1 VDSVP
6 ITVKNE
12 DRRRITVLF
21 IDMAGFTSF
30 SELADPEQIRVLQRE
45 YFAAL
50 REVMRQYG
58 GVIEKYIGDA
68 VMAVFGAPVATEDD
82 PLRAV
87 RAGLEAQ
94 RVLNRGRLAQLATFR
109 VGIATG
115 EALVDLGAMREGG
128 QAMVSGD
135 VVATASRMQT
145 IAPEGG
151 VLVDDF
157 TMESTKHEIEY
168 SEQPLLTLRGRTT
181 PRRLFVA
188 LSARSHRRDR
198 DESTPMVDREHERG
212 LLVTTLHRMLRDNSS
227 QLVTI
232 FGPAG
237 IGKSRILRELARHA
251 VRIPKTKITWRVGHC
266 PPFGENV
273 TYAALAEI
281 VKAQLGIL
289 DTDDEATT
297 RRRLDD
303 ALHEMVSE
311 TEADRLA
318 EALGPLVG
326 LPATGLGQDETE
338 LGWRRF
344 VHAMAT
350 AKPTVLVFEDMHWA
364 EEKMLLLVEIL
375 GNLGPGVPL
384 MIVATA
390 RPELR
395 ERRPDW
401 TSAVTGAVSVSL
413 GPMHDEH
420 IATLCELMVG
430 QAVFPEES
438 MAPLVQ
444 LAGGNPLYAHEF
456 VRMLVE
462 QGELRPIGEQFTL
475 SDAQRAAMPQTVQAV
490 IANRLDL
497 LDATD
502 RSVLQAA
509 AVVGTQFWPGAVAAA
524 LGVSLEVVT
533 HALQRLQQ
541 RDLVAEHGTSV
552 MAGQLEYGFR
562 HVLVRDVCYQR
573 LPRSERVSRHQSTGD
588 WLERVSDS
596 NRASDLAEVLAN
608 HRWAAHEIA
617 RTLGMDTVPFA
628 EPARTA
634 LSQAARR
641 AYALHA
647 LDAAATLVDRALSI
661 KLDNDP
667 ALELLAAELALFR
680 DGDAFLGNDAG
691 HDGMTRLSDL
701 ADRLVRVRDHSSAA
715 RAYTLLGMAAWARAD
730 RSAALSYLDEAVARY
745 ESLPESL
752 EQAEAL
758 LELARVH
765 MMNFEATPAIAAA
778 EAAADIG
785 DRLSLSEVHANARI
799 TSATA
804 RCLVGDP
811 AGLSELEAV
820 TAECR
825 SNRLVSLRRAIQ
837 NLAWACLEQG
847 DIERHNQLLKELR
860 IELST
865 GIKLGTS
872 FGDDIQRAYWS
883 GDWRTLVTVAGA
895 TLRRPTAEWDPNSVL
910 TAAWIRVLQDQP
922 VDDAVID
929 SVLSSARQSGFHRPL
944 RSAAAHGALVRAA
957 QGRLDEAATL
967 LSELDADWRKALA
980 LPSGEWV
987 AAAAHAAHLVGAEAR
1002 QRMRAML
1009 ELAPLRTPWVEAAL
1023 ATVDGDHTRAAERY
1037 GQIGDLSD
1045 RALSLAWAARA
1056 GGKQPDE
1063 LRDFVSRNGAV
1074 RLP

>member
-1 VDSVP
+1 VDTAP
-6 ITVKNE
+6 LTVKNE

-30 SELADPEQIRVLQRE
+30 SELADPEQIRILQRE

-82 PLRAV
+82 ALRAV

-151 VLVDDF
+151 VLVDDI
-157 TMESTKHEIEY
+157 TMEASKHEIEY
-168 SEQPLLTLRGRTT
+168 AEQPLLTLRGRTT

-212 LLVTTLHRMLRDNSS
+212 LLVTTLHRMLRDNTP

-237 IGKSRILRELARHA
+237 IGKSRILRELSRHA
-251 VRIPKTKITWRVGHC
+251 ARIPKTRITWRVGHC

-273 TYAALAEI
+273 AYAALAEI

-289 DTDDEATT
+289 DTDDEPTT
-297 RRRLDD
+297 RRRLDS
-303 ALHEMVSE
+303 ALKELVSE
-311 TEADRLA
+311 TEADRLSD
-318 EALGPLVG
+318 ALGPLVG

-338 LGWRRF
+338 LAWRRF
-344 VHAMAT
+344 IHAMAA

-364 EEKMLLLVEIL
+364 DEKMLRLVEML
-375 GNLGPGVPL
+375 GHLGGGVPL
-384 MIVATA
+384 MVVATA

-413 GPMHDEH
+413 GPMNDAH
-420 IATLCELMVG
+420 IATLCGLMVG
-430 QAVFPEES
+430 HAVFPEES
-438 MAPLVQ
+438 MAPLVE
-444 LAGGNPLYAHEF
+444 LAGGNPLYAYEF

-497 LDATD
+497 LDPTD

-524 LGVSLEVVT
+524 LGASHDVVT

-573 LPRSERVSRHQSTGD
+573 LPRSERVSRHQRTGD
-588 WLERVSDS
+588 WLERVSDA

-617 RTLGMDTVPFA
+617 RTLGMDTAPYA
-628 EPARTA
+628 DPARRA
-634 LSQAARR
+634 LYQAARR

-647 LDAAATLVDRALSI
+647 LDAAKANVDRALSI
-661 KLDNDP
+661 KVDDEDP
-667 ALELLAAELALFR
+667 SIELLAAEIALFR
-680 DGDAFLGNDAG
+680 DGDAFL
-691 HDGMTRLSDL
+691 DGGGLQKLQEL
-701 ADRLVRVRDHSSAA
+701 ARRLVQAGDGGGAA
-715 RAYTLLGMAAWARAD
+715 RAQTLLGMAAWARAD
-730 RSAALSYLDEAVARY
+730 RNAALSHLDEAVARY
-745 ESLPESL
+745 ESMPESL

-778 EAAADIG
+778 EAAADIA
-785 DRLSLSEVHANARI
+785 DRMSLAEVQANARI

-804 RCLVGDP
+804 RYMIGDP
-811 AGLSELEAV
+811 VGLPELEAV
-820 TAECR
+820 ADQCR
-825 SNRLVSLRRAIQ
+825 TNRLVSHRRAMQ
-837 NLAWACLEQG
+837 NLAWACLEEG
-847 DIERHNQLLKELR
+847 DISRADRVLVERQSSDLY
-860 IELST
+860 
-865 GIKLGTS
+865 GVGTS
-872 FGDDIQRAYWS
+872 FGDDAQRAYW
-883 GDWRTLVTVAGA
+883 AGNWHGQLAATNA
-895 TLRRPTAEWDPNSVL
+895 TLRRPTSEWDPHPVL
-910 TAAWIRVLQDQP
+910 VSAWIRELRGEEADE
-922 VDDAVID
+922 AVID
-929 SVLSSARQSGFHRPL
+929 SVLRSARQSGFHRPL
-944 RSAAAHGALVRAA
+944 RSATANAALCRAV
-957 QGRLDEAATL
+957 QGRRDEARML
-967 LSELDADWRKALA
+967 LHELEADWRGAIA
-980 LPSGEWV
+980 LPSAEWV
-987 AAAAHAAHLVGAEAR
+987 SAAAHAAYLLGPQASQEVA
-1002 QRMRAML
+1002 AML
-1009 ELAPLRTPWVEAAL
+1009 EASPRPTPWLQAAMATVLGDHEAA
-1023 ATVDGDHTRAAERY
+1023 AVRY
-1037 GQIGDLSD
+1037 GQIGALSD
-1045 RALSLAWAARA
+1045 RALSLAWAAREGSA
-1056 GGKQPDE
+1056 RPDE
-1063 LRDFVSRNGAV
+1063 LNDFIVRNGAIK
-1074 RLP
+1074 LPSPA